1 MHRKKHRVRQN
12 EDTEEYIP
20 KEQDKAS
27 EKDLKEMEI
36 SNLTDR
42 VQSNTHKVLTKLGRR
57 INEDRENFNKEIEN
71 TRNYQSELKNTICE
85 MKNMP
90 E

>member
-1 MHRKKHRVRQN
+1 MIYLTHRKKHRVRQN

-36 SNLTDR
+36 SNLTDKEFR
-42 VQSNTHKVLTKLGRR
+42 VTLIKFLQNL
-57 INEDRENFNKEIEN
+57 REG
-71 TRNYQSELKNTICE
+71 
-85 MKNMP
+85 
-90 E
+90 